1 MKAAATTSP
10 RTTMTDLSDI
20 PGVDRFL
27 QLPETLD
34 LISSYGRT
42 LVVSEIRKEL
52 DEIRLDT
59 RNGSSLPSM
68 HDIIQ
73 TITKNLDE
81 LDANTTQPV
90 INATGVILH
99 TNLGRA
105 PLSQA
110 AILAMSA
117 TSTGYSTLEY
127 DLESG
132 KRNKRTTHIEHLMK
146 QYLGVEAAFIVNN
159 NAGAVLLVLSA
170 LACRKKVI
178 LSRNQIVEIGGG
190 FRIPDILKQSGAHLM
205 EIGTTNQIHLEDYR
219 IAIHEG
225 GSLVLHVHPSN
236 FKITGFVSEPSLKE
250 IAELAHENNIPI
262 IDDLGSGALL
272 DTAQFGLA
280 HEPTVQESLKVG
292 VDAICFSGD
301 KLFGG
306 PQAGIIVGKKSM
318 LDKVKKHPLA
328 RVLRADK
335 TLISALEATILHY
348 IKDQALAEIP
358 VWQMISANRIDL
370 HARVVKWVKHLDGG
384 EIKEGQSTVGGG
396 SLPEEVMPT
405 WILALNVKRPEA
417 LVSIL
422 RTQKPAVIARIQDGL
437 VCFDPRTVLP
447 EQDDHFLLSL
457 SHSLQQYRQIYEK
470 ST

>member
-1 MKAAATTSP
+1 
-10 RTTMTDLSDI
+10 MTDFSDI
-20 PGVDRFL
+20 PGVDSL
-27 QLPETLD
+27 LKLPETLD
-34 LISSYGRT
+34 LILSYGHT

-52 DEIRLDT
+52 EEIRLDT
-59 RNGSSLPSM
+59 RNGGSLPSM
-68 HDIIQ
+68 PDIIQ
-73 TITKNLDE
+73 AITINLKE
-81 LDANTTQPV
+81 LDTNTTQPV

-110 AILAMSA
+110 AIRAMSS
-117 TSTGYSTLEY
+117 TSTGYSTLEF
-127 DLESG
+127 DHESG
-132 KRNKRTTHIEHLMK
+132 RRSKRTTHIEHLMQ

-159 NAGAVLLVLSA
+159 NAAAVLLVLSA

-219 IAIHEG
+219 MAIHEG

-236 FKITGFVSEPSLKE
+236 FKIIGFVGEPTLTT
-250 IAELAHENNIPI
+250 ITELAHENNIPI

-272 DTAQFGLA
+272 DTAQFGLT

-292 VDAICFSGD
+292 VDVVCFSGD

-306 PQAGIIVGKKSM
+306 PQAGIIVGKKN
-318 LDKVKKHPLA
+318 LLEKVKKHPLA
-328 RVLRADK
+328 RALRADK
-335 TLISALEATILHY
+335 TLISALEATTLHY
-348 IKDQALAEIP
+348 IKDQALEEIP
-358 VWQMISANRIDL
+358 VWKMISADLSDL
-370 HARVVKWVKHLDGG
+370 HDRVVKWSKHLNDG
-384 EIKEGQSTVGGG
+384 EIREGQSTVGGG
-396 SLPEEVMPT
+396 SLPEEILPT
-405 WILALNVKRPEA
+405 WILAFRVKKPDVLA
-417 LVSIL
+417 SIL
-422 RTQKPAVIARIQDGL
+422 RSKKPAVIVRIQDGL
-437 VCFDPRTVLP
+437 VCFDPRTVLQ
-447 EQDDHFLLSL
+447 EQEDHFLLSL